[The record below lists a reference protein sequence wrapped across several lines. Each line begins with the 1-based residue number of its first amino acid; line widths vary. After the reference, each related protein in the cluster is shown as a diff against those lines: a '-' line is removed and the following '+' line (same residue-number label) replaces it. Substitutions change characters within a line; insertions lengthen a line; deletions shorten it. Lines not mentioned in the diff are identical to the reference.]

1 MSSPPTAQAHALES
15 DADRFLSLAQQ
26 AAYHPDVGPKHH
38 LHLWTPHRHQV
49 NPCSAAA
56 RSDAC
61 KISLPPRAPS
71 AAAAPFPPLLQ
82 KNLQLQACWGLFA
95 AASTREGDWLGSGS
109 PGERDRDG
117 QSVSQY
123 VPHAFPHCI
132 FATI

>member
-1 MSSPPTAQAHALES
+1 MSGAPTAQAHALES
-15 DADRFLSLAQQ
+15 DADRILSLAQQ

-38 LHLWTPHRHQV
+38 LHLWTSHRHQV

-61 KISLPPRAPS
+61 KIPLPPRAPS
-71 AAAAPFPPLLQ
+71 PPPLQ
-82 KNLQLQACWGLFA
+82 KKLQLQACWGLFA

-109 PGERDRDG
+109 PGEQDRDG

-123 VPHAFPHCI
+123 VPHAFLHCI
-132 FATI
+132 FEII

>member
-1 MSSPPTAQAHALES
+1 MFNSPTAEAHALES

-26 AAYHPDVGPKHH
+26 AAYHPDVGPKHN

-49 NPCSAAA
+49 NPCSADA

-61 KISLPPRAPS
+61 KIPLRAPS
-71 AAAAPFPPLLQ
+71 TAAAPSSPPLIP
-82 KNLQLQACWGLFA
+82 QLQACWGLFS

-123 VPHAFPHCI
+123 VPRAFLHCI
-132 FATI
+132 FVTI